1 MRIHKTQPA
10 AVFPHR
16 DPVLGLDWVRLV
28 KAALR
33 SDTLLETWHD
43 LFTRS
48 VARTFWVNTIGSWV
62 LMTCEPDNIKAILAT
77 QFETWPIGGLRQ
89 RTITHVLGPHAIFST
104 NAGEWAR
111 ARALIRPS
119 FVRNQIADLECT
131 DRHVENLLARLQSPS
146 KADKVDLQALF
157 YMFTMDTSTD
167 FMFGHS
173 TDMLVS
179 PSSDA
184 VEFTK
189 AFDYAL
195 RSAVG
200 RARKGWLHTS
210 NNDPCP
216 PPKSKP
222 SSSNKDLVAMAGER
236 TQGTD
241 ETSRPNQN
249 GLTMVTGLSAYAL
262 SIWTQQ
268 TSAHPLHHAA

>member
-1 MRIHKTQPA
+1 MARESLYLVLWLTAASYLAWSLAQALSLRIAGRGLTPFAAYCSPPWLAAVLVPAVLVARERHRLLRKMRIHKTQPA

-167 FMFGHS
+167 FM
-173 TDMLVS
+173 
-179 PSSDA
+179 
-184 VEFTK
+184 
-189 AFDYAL
+189 
-195 RSAVG
+195 
-200 RARKGWLHTS
+200 
-210 NNDPCP
+210 
-216 PPKSKP
+216 
-222 SSSNKDLVAMAGER
+222 
-236 TQGTD
+236 
-241 ETSRPNQN
+241 
-249 GLTMVTGLSAYAL
+249 
-262 SIWTQQ
+262 
-268 TSAHPLHHAA
+268 